1 MGNLPVGI
9 IFIIIGTI
17 LLIVIDRRK
26 FYRRIERE
34 EGEESNKKAIQKL
47 QVEALLRVQ

>member
-26 FYRRIERE
+26 F
-34 EGEESNKKAIQKL
+34 GGGLKSMLGHTKP
-47 QVEALLRVQ
+47 